1 MDSFTL
7 VVASGLAA
15 TIMACSMGLIYRAG
29 TRQACLLDWMMAGL
43 FFACNNVLGAL
54 AITYRIDHF
63 LVPGIGNALYVAGH
77 FGVLAG
83 LRRHLGLRTGWK
95 PLLACVALVPLL
107 HALPFLQHSV
117 THRMFLFTPVIVAIN
132 LGVAVTL
139 WNHVR
144 RGEWAP
150 YLPLAVLELFFALQL
165 TLRAA
170 YLILSEGHALT
181 FMGSQFLQTSGSLF
195 VLVFLS
201 VATMSCA
208 LIVTYQQARM
218 LRRASL
224 TDALTGWL
232 NRRALHELAA
242 AEFRR
247 CRNSG
252 AALFF
257 ITFDIDHFKS
267 INDRHGHAVGDA
279 ALCHVTALAS
289 GALRGNEALFRIGG
303 EEFAILV
310 SRGTIDDV
318 CGIAERLRELV
329 ACSPLQSED
338 AAVRMSI
345 SIGVAEHLAGDEKW
359 EDILRRADQALYC
372 AKQQGRNRVVLHGRD
387 LPADGLQPQRAMG

>member
-1 MDSFTL
+1 
-7 VVASGLAA
+7 VVASSLAA
-15 TIMACSMGLIYRAG
+15 TILASSMGLIYRAG
-29 TRQACLLDWMMAGL
+29 SRQACLRDWTMAGV
-43 FFACNNVLGAL
+43 FFAGNNILAAL
-54 AITYRIDHF
+54 AITFHASHF
-63 LVPGIGNALYVAGH
+63 LIPGIGNALYVAGH
-77 FGVLAG
+77 FGILAG

-95 PLLACVALVPLL
+95 PLLACTAAIPLL
-107 HALPFLQHSV
+107 HALPFLQSSV
-117 THRMFLFTPVIVAIN
+117 MHRLFVFTPVIVAIN

-139 WNHVR
+139 LNHVR

-150 YLPLAVLELFFALQL
+150 YLPLAILELFFAFQL

-170 YLILSEGHALT
+170 YLIQSEGHALT

-208 LIVTYQQARM
+208 LIVTHQQARE

-252 AALFF
+252 AELFF

-289 GALRGNEALFRIGG
+289 GALRGNDALFRTGG
-303 EEFAILV
+303 EEFAVLV
-310 SRGTIDDV
+310 SRGSLDDV
-318 CGIAERLRELV
+318 CRIAERLRALV
-329 ACSPLQSED
+329 ACSPLQSGD

-345 SIGVAEHLAGDEKW
+345 SVGVARRSADDGKW
-359 EDILRRADQALYC
+359 EDILRHADAALYQ
-372 AKQQGRNRVVLHGRD
+372 AKTQGRNRVVLHGQA
-387 LPADGLQPQRAMG
+387 PAADAPQPQRAMG